1 MIPFNIFLER
11 KQRNPMRKE
20 GLISSGEVD
29 YTSPEFLEKYRQ
41 YYRKYPAEQ
50 MDDDADRLIRRK
62 YENLLKSSESLAE
75 TYLESEIQKLLDKI
89 KRPTSKGYKKVYE
102 YHGVQVFIDEQNI
115 NDTNYEIGSY
125 NYRIVKHNVLV
136 MLTYVRDILPNRKPK
151 IVITSLEKNPYTKG
165 SYDPNNPSAGMAYS
179 KFIFIDENH
188 MDDSV
193 YYVHELAHWV
203 ADLIPKQTQEMLIKS
218 FRKFIDLYYKESKLR
233 NPTKRGKDLSESERI
248 KIADK
253 LGFPEYGLTNHDE
266 FFAVLIENWK
276 QLPNTKL
283 TYKFKSLVKNVLTR
297 L

>member
-1 MIPFNIFLER
+1 
-11 KQRNPMRKE
+11 
-20 GLISSGEVD
+20 
-29 YTSPEFLEKYRQ
+29 
-41 YYRKYPAEQ
+41 
-50 MDDDADRLIRRK
+50 
-62 YENLLKSSESLAE
+62 
-75 TYLESEIQKLLDKI
+75 
-89 KRPTSKGYKKVYE
+89 
-102 YHGVQVFIDEQNI
+102 
-115 NDTNYEIGSY
+115 
-125 NYRIVKHNVLV
+125 

-203 ADLIPKQTQEMLIKS
+203 ADLIPKQTQEMLIKA

-233 NPTKRGKDLSESERI
+233 NPAKRGKDLSESERI
-248 KIADK
+248 TIADK